1 MKNPSTPPS
10 TTTSSSSTA
19 AGRPKGKG
27 GPSEVRDPQEWE
39 ELPEA
44 ARGVIEL
51 FNGAMAKVAFP
62 DVDGA
67 VLRQHAER
75 VLERR
80 HNLETARIEL
90 EAATI
95 ALQRGVDELNSLASR
110 GLAYARIYAAAHPEL
125 DELSAEL
132 AKLDVRGGRGRSS
145 ELEGAAPAGKRG
157 RKKQPRPELPFG
169 EAEAVTEEGAES
181 TREPR
186 VAAAASD
193 EWEEPTER
201 GEERDGNEESE
212 DGAASDAV
220 EPGEDR
226 AALALVEAAAARA
239 AEAQVAEQAR
249 LVNVE
254 PVSVRDPGEAPAAS
268 GRGRRGARSKPV
280 LELVEPT
287 LERD

>member
-1 MKNPSTPPS
+1 MTNPSTSPP
-10 TTTSSSSTA
+10 TTTSSSSAA

-27 GPSEVRDPQEWE
+27 GPPELRDPQEWE

-44 ARGVIEL
+44 ARGVLDL
-51 FNGAMAKVAFP
+51 FNGAMAKIAFP

-90 EAATI
+90 EAATL

-125 DELSAEL
+125 EDLAAEL
-132 AKLDVRGGRGRSS
+132 AKLDVRGGRGRSAGL
-145 ELEGAAPAGKRG
+145 EVEGAAPAGKRG

-169 EAEAVTEEGAES
+169 ETEAGAEGADAASEQ
-181 TREPR
+181 RGEAA
-186 VAAAASD
+186 AAAASD
-193 EWEEPTER
+193 EWEEPAEQG
-201 GEERDGNEESE
+201 GEQT
-212 DGAASDAV
+212 SDARDQ
-220 EPGEDR
+220 PR
-226 AALALVEAAAARA
+226 ASEEAAVA
-239 AEAQVAEQAR
+239 VAEDAP
-249 LVNVE
+249 LVVAE
-254 PVSVRDPGEAPAAS
+254 PVSVRDPGEAPAAPA
-268 GRGRRGARSKPV
+268 RGRRGARSKPV